1 MEGINLSRSKKKLN
15 SQDDSVYY
23 RYFILFHYI
32 FFKTIGLLPWTME
45 TSGIFRGN
53 REVENRNFDCYFSY
67 LGSCYSILTFVVY
80 VSFDILVVLN
90 ISLTEI
96 GLNPSLDLI
105 SIKLSFITIMCTSL
119 VILIYIFRQKL
130 LISVNKR
137 SKSVDQ
143 QLSKCADYQ
152 LEINNSN
159 YLIFAVNSVLI
170 ISSIITRQIHYKSF
184 ILVLTV
190 GFPYFIGS
198 WVIIQYSFLLNMIR
212 TRFKSINLTLS
223 KLGTSESKISLSRE
237 SVIDDIDVIK
247 RAYVELCGM
256 CEDIGDFY
264 GLPILI
270 IIISLCVRSIL
281 NLYNTILVLIN
292 IQKAGTIMY
301 QYGISLSRI
310 IFLFMV
316 MTSFITEIM
325 KQIKKTARII
335 NLLIDRYS
343 ADEKIR
349 KKLEKFSR
357 DLWHLTIDFTACDI
371 IPLDR
376 TLLAIVNIVTT
387 FKVIMLTISNKK
399 NSNSDTAK
407 LTLRSDTLTE

>member
-15 SQDDSVYY
+15 SQYDSVYY
-23 RYFILFHYI
+23 RYFILFQYI
-32 FFKTIGLLPWTME
+32 FFKTIGLSPWTME
-45 TSGIFRGN
+45 TSGIFRRN
-53 REVENRNFDCYFSY
+53 REAENRNFDCHFSY
-67 LGSCYSILTFVVY
+67 IGSFYSILIFIVY
-80 VSFDILVVLN
+80 ILFDILVVLN

-96 GLNPSLDLI
+96 DLNPSFDLI

-119 VILIYIFRQKL
+119 VLLIYIFRQKL

-137 SKSVDQ
+137 SKNVDQ

-152 LEINNSN
+152 LEINNNN
-159 YLIFAVNSVLI
+159 YLIFAFNSVLI
-170 ISSIITRQIHYKSF
+170 FCSIITRQIHYKSF
-184 ILVLTV
+184 MLVLTV

-212 TRFKSINLTLS
+212 TRFKSINLSLL

-237 SVIDDIDVIK
+237 SVIDDIVVIK

-281 NLYNTILVLIN
+281 NLYNTILVLIH

-301 QYGISLSRI
+301 QYGISLLRI

-316 MTSFITEIM
+316 MTSFITEIR
-325 KQIKKTARII
+325 KQVCDNNLSKIFLGKIYLSIDTFFRLKK
-335 NLLIDRYS
+335 
-343 ADEKIR
+343 
-349 KKLEKFSR
+349 
-357 DLWHLTIDFTACDI
+357 
-371 IPLDR
+371 PLG
-376 TLLAIVNIVTT
+376 L
-387 FKVIMLTISNKK
+387 
-399 NSNSDTAK
+399 
-407 LTLRSDTLTE
+407 